1 VRLEKSGEAGQD
13 LTDWQQKIAALTSS
27 TDPVDH
33 AVDIGARDKSRI
45 TSMAEAGHDH

>member
-13 LTDWQQKIAALTSS
+13 LTDLQQKIAAVTSS

-33 AVDIGARDKSRI
+33 AIDTEARQQEPNCLDGGGR
-45 TSMAEAGHDH
+45 DH

>member
-33 AVDIGARDKSRI
+33 AVDIGARRQEPDYLDGGGR
-45 TSMAEAGHDH
+45 